1 MDWMAAP
8 SGLEVPLCAGGL
20 VRPALRRR
28 AFVAGALFGA
38 LALGCGKD
46 EPAPRPEPTA
56 AASAGALRAA
66 GSASGSTGVGA
77 AAASGG
83 ATAASAAAATS
94 RPNVTP
100 DGAPIRTKEVL
111 SKIYEV
117 DRIYKSMRGPD
128 SVQELPLYES
138 KTPELLWIVGFEA
151 LMVAPDGATPISQEW
166 MCHSNLDF
174 SAAKHLAL
182 FDDQKPLTDRLFTL
196 SQGQQR
202 IDFPEGYGLPILSS
216 ESLSLN
222 TQVLNL
228 NMTVGKKDVRH
239 KISVR
244 FVRDAETRVPYKPL
258 FAGGAFGLKLVEGA
272 EGYFGV
278 DHGDPA
284 SQGPGCLPGVAA
296 APGDYQDA
304 HGRKFT
310 GHWIVKPGR
319 EENHT
324 LVTKLLNLPFDTTVH
339 YIAIHLHPFAESLE
353 LRDLTT
359 GRSVYKATTRQ
370 TVGAIGL
377 EHVDYYASTEGLPL
391 YKDHEYELVSIY
403 DNTTD
408 VDQDSMAVMNMY
420 MLDKAYKRPAAGK
433 AAPAGKP

>member
-1 MDWMAAP
+1 MDWMTAP
-8 SGLEVPLCAGGL
+8 SGLEVPVCADAGGRA
-20 VRPALRRR
+20 RPELARR
-28 AFVAGALFGA
+28 ALVASALLGA

-46 EPAPRPEPTA
+46 EPAPRPAPTA
-56 AASAGALRAA
+56 AASTGAGR
-66 GSASGSTGVGA
+66 G
-77 AAASGG
+77 
-83 ATAASAAAATS
+83 AASAASSSGVVAAAPSTARAAVGTS
-94 RPNVTP
+94 APSVTP
-100 DGAPIRTKEVL
+100 DGAPIHTKEVL

-138 KTPELLWIVGFEA
+138 KAPELLWIVGFEA

-182 FDDQKPLTDRLFTL
+182 FEDKKPLTDRLFTL

-296 APGDYQDA
+296 APGDYEDA

-359 GRSVYKATTRQ
+359 GQSVYKATTRQ
-370 TVGAIGL
+370 TTGAIGL
-377 EHVDYYASTEGLPL
+377 EHVDFYSSTEGLPL

-420 MLDKAYKRPAAGK
+420 MLDKAYKRPGVGQ
-433 AAPAGKP
+433 AAPVGKP